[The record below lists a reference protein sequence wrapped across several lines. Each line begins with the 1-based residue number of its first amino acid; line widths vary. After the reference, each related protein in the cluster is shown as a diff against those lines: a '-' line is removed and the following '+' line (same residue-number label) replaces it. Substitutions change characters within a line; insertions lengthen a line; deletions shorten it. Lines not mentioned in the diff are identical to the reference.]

1 MTKGTRPPGRLE
13 PRGRGHYGI
22 RHHPNSKMS
31 VVLKEGKTIEE
42 EKVLAKKRK
51 VQRIVSASLQRED
64 VPLRNPAHTWTW

>member
-1 MTKGTRPPGRLE
+1 
-13 PRGRGHYGI
+13 
-22 RHHPNSKMS
+22 MS

-42 EKVLAKKRK
+42 EKALAKKRK